1 MRVAIV
7 TESFLPSVNGVTN
20 SVLRVLDTLRSHGHD
35 AIVIA
40 PTSDAEEYLGFPVV
54 TTPFVPLVGFPV
66 AIPTPA
72 VAQAIDAFS
81 PDVIHAAA
89 PFWLG
94 GQALAHAQKRGIPS
108 VAVYQTDVAG
118 YMARYGVDFA
128 TPLLDGIT
136 AAIHRQASLTLAPT
150 GDGVSY
156 MKRLGVDN
164 VAVWGRGVDT
174 YLFTPTRKGSERVV
188 TLRKTISPNGESVI
202 GYVGRLA
209 PEKQVERLKELCG
222 LPNTRILIVGDGPSR
237 AELQA
242 HFEGYPVTFTGR
254 LSGEEL
260 ADAYAAM
267 DVFVH
272 AGTEETFGQTIQEAH
287 ASGLPVIAPARG
299 GQRNLVRHGV
309 DGFLV
314 DHTVWGAFR
323 ERVEQLVSQPDLLAQ
338 HSRAARE
345 AVEGKTWEKNNHAL
359 LEFYRSVLAPTP
371 ARLPAAA

>member
-7 TESFLPSVNGVTN
+7 TESFLPSINGVTN

-40 PTSDAEEYLGFPVV
+40 PTSNAAEYQGFPVV

-72 VAQAIDAFS
+72 VAQALDAFS
-81 PDVIHAAA
+81 PDVIHVAA

-118 YMARYGVDFA
+118 YMARYGADFA
-128 TPLLDGIT
+128 TPMLDGIT
-136 AAIHRQASLTLAPT
+136 AAIHRQATLTLAPT
-150 GDGVSY
+150 EDGVSY
-156 MKRLGVDN
+156 MKLLGIDN
-164 VAVWGRGVDT
+164 VEIWGRGVDT
-174 YLFTPTRKGSERVV
+174 YLFSPTRKDSDRVAA
-188 TLRKTISPNGESVI
+188 LRATIAPNGEAVI

-209 PEKQVERLKELCG
+209 PEKQVERLKELCD
-222 LPNTRILIVGDGPSR
+222 LPDTRILIVGDGPSR
-237 AELQA
+237 ADLHA
-242 HFEGYPVTFTGR
+242 HFEGYPATFTGR

-272 AGTEETFGQTIQEAH
+272 CGTEETFGQTIQEAH
-287 ASGLPVIAPARG
+287 ASGLPVVAPSQG
-299 GQRNLVRHGV
+299 GQRHLIQDGV
-309 DGFLV
+309 NGYLV
-314 DHTVWGAFR
+314 DHTRWGSFR
-323 ERVEQLVSQPDLLAQ
+323 ERVAHFVSDPGLRRK
-338 HSRAARE
+338 HSFAARA
-345 AVEGKTWEKNNHAL
+345 AVEGKTWEKNNFAL
-359 LEFYRSVLAPTP
+359 LEFYRRIVTPTS
-371 ARLPAAA
+371 AFVSEAA

>member
-40 PTSDAEEYLGFPVV
+40 PTSDSEEYLGFPVV

-72 VAQAIDAFS
+72 VAQAIDSFS

-118 YMARYGVDFA
+118 YMSRYGVDFA

-150 GDGVSY
+150 ADGVSY
-156 MKRLGVDN
+156 MKRLGVGN
-164 VAVWGRGVDT
+164 VEVWGRGVDT
-174 YLFTPTRKGSERVV
+174 YLFNPTRRDSERVAA
-188 TLRKTISPNGESVI
+188 LRQRIAPHGEAVI

-222 LPNTRILIVGDGPSR
+222 LHDTRILIVGDGPSR

-242 HFEGYPVTFTGR
+242 HFEGNPVTFTGR

-299 GQRNLVRHGV
+299 GQRHLVRHGI

-314 DHTVWGAFR
+314 DHSVWGAFR
-323 ERVEQLVSQPDLLAQ
+323 ERVEQLVSQPALLAQ
-338 HSRAARE
+338 QSRAARE

-359 LEFYRSVLAPTP
+359 LEFYRSVLAPAP

>member
-20 SVLRVLDTLRSHGHD
+20 SVLRILDTLRSHGHD

-40 PTSDAEEYLGFPVV
+40 PTSDAAQYQGFPVV

-72 VAQAIDAFS
+72 VAQAIDAFA
-81 PDVIHAAA
+81 PDVIHVAA

-94 GQALAHAQKRGIPS
+94 GQALAHADRRGIPS
-108 VAVYQTDVAG
+108 VAVYQTDVSG

-128 TPLLDGIT
+128 TPIIDGIT
-136 AAIHRQASLTLAPT
+136 AAIHRLATLTLAPT
-150 GDGVSY
+150 ADGVNY
-156 MKRLGVDN
+156 LNRIGIDAVE
-164 VAVWGRGVDT
+164 VWGRGVDT
-174 YLFTPTRKGSERVV
+174 YLFTPQRKRTEKVSA
-188 TLRKTISPNGESVI
+188 LRQAIAPRGEAVI

-222 LPNTRILIVGDGPSR
+222 LDRTTILIVGDGPSR
-237 AELQA
+237 AELHR
-242 HFEGYPVTFTGR
+242 HFEGHSVTFTGR
-254 LSGEEL
+254 LSGDEL

-272 AGTEETFGQTIQEAH
+272 CGTEETFGQTIQEAH
-287 ASGLPVIAPARG
+287 ASGVPVVAPAQG
-299 GQRNLVRHGV
+299 GQRHLIDDGVTGYLVE
-309 DGFLV
+309 
-314 DHTVWGAFR
+314 HTRWGALR
-323 ERVEQLVSQPDLLAQ
+323 ERVAQLVSDPQLLARQ
-338 HSRAARE
+338 SLASRA

-359 LEFYRSVLAPTP
+359 LEFYRAVMAPTP
-371 ARLPAAA
+371 ALLSDAA

>member
-40 PTSDAEEYLGFPVV
+40 PTSDSAEYRGFPVV

-72 VAQAIDAFS
+72 VAQAIDSFS

-118 YMARYGVDFA
+118 YMARYSIDFA

-136 AAIHRQASLTLAPT
+136 AAIHRQANLTLAPT
-150 GDGVSY
+150 PDGVSY
-156 MKRLGVDN
+156 LKRLGVGN
-164 VAVWGRGVDT
+164 VEVWGRGVDT
-174 YLFTPTRKGSERVV
+174 YLFNPTRRGSERVA
-188 TLRKTISPNGESVI
+188 TLRQRIAPHGEAVI

-222 LPNTRILIVGDGPSR
+222 LQNTRVLIVGDGPSR

-242 HFEGYPVTFTGR
+242 HFEGYSVTFTGR

-287 ASGLPVIAPARG
+287 ASGLPVIAPVRG
-299 GQRNLVRHGV
+299 GQRHLVRHGI

-314 DHTVWGAFR
+314 EHTVWGAFR
-323 ERVEQLVSQPDLLAQ
+323 ERVEQLVSQPALLAQ
-338 HSRAARE
+338 QARAARE